1 MRGFRLFRETLNAHI
16 RTTLGKDPEK
26 EVWEPIYE
34 VIRNVYRAKEYR
46 WKILLQIAEYF
57 HFPKNQF
64 GLSGSPRF

>member
-1 MRGFRLFRETLNAHI
+1 MRGFRPFRETLNAHI

-46 WKILLQIAEYF
+46 WKILSQIAEYF
-57 HFPKNQF
+57 NFPKNQF